1 MYNKNYIHA
10 SFMQINKAEDAQ
22 ALQQVCL
29 QAVDTTIGAGYT
41 LPVTSVQLGDRDH
54 LIQTLRLHYV
64 LLRSKAVL
72 DQLITGLSCL
82 GVLDSIRENPG
93 LFEPYFIADEQAKL
107 TSCKCI

>member
-1 MYNKNYIHA
+1 
-10 SFMQINKAEDAQ
+10 MQINKAEDAQ
-22 ALQQVCL
+22 ALRQVCL

-41 LPVTSVQLGDRDH
+41 LPGTSLQLGDRGH

-72 DQLITGLSCL
+72 DQLITGLSSL

-93 LFEPYFIADEQAKL
+93 MFEPYFIADEQAKL
-107 TSCKCI
+107 TSCKSLALFTHIIKPI

>member
-1 MYNKNYIHA
+1 M
-10 SFMQINKAEDAQ
+10 
-22 ALQQVCL
+22 
-29 QAVDTTIGAGYT
+29 DTTIDAGYT
-41 LPVTSVQLGDRDH
+41 LPVMSLQLDDREH

-93 LFEPYFIADEQAKL
+93 MFEPYFIAAKQAKL
-107 TSCKCI
+107 TSCKCIEFIDIMN